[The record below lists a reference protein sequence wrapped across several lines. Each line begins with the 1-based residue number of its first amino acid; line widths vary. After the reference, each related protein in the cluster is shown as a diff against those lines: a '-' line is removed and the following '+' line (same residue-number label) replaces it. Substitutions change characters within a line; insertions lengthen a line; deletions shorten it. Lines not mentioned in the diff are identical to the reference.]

1 MKKELKNLK
10 KRNSFT
16 LVELM
21 ITIAVL
27 AILAAIILF
36 ALNPINI
43 LNKTRDSKRVSDI
56 NALFKSIS
64 FLQANEYIS
73 NYGSSTTVYISLLD
87 TTSST
92 CSSYTLPTL
101 LSGYTY
107 NCVTDSTKL
116 QLPDST
122 G

>member
-1 MKKELKNLK
+1 MNKTFLK
-10 KRNSFT
+10 KLNSFT

-21 ITIAVL
+21 IVIAVL

-36 ALNPINI
+36 ALNPINV
-43 LNKTRDSKRVSDI
+43 LNKARDSKRISDI
-56 NALFKSIS
+56 NSIYKSIS
-64 FLQANEYIS
+64 FLEANEYIQD
-73 NYGSSTTVYISLLD
+73 YGSSTTVYISLLD
-87 TTSST
+87 STSST

-101 LSGYTY
+101 LTGYTY

>member
-1 MKKELKNLK
+1 MNKKILVQKDLKQ
-10 KRNSFT
+10 SFT

-36 ALNPINI
+36 ALNPINV
-43 LNKTRDSKRVSDI
+43 LNKARDSKRISDI
-56 NALFKSIS
+56 NSIYKSIS
-64 FLQANEYIS
+64 FLEANEYIS
-73 NYGSSTTVYISLLD
+73 NYGSSTTVYISLPD
-87 TTSST
+87 SSST

-101 LSGYTY
+101 LTGYTY
-107 NCVTDSTKL
+107 NCVTSTNLRDVDSN
-116 QLPDST
+116 